1 MTAIEDVDKL
11 MHQAYELIDSFQCE
25 EALAVGEKLKEIG
38 YSGAFEVMA
47 LAHQTMGETDKAISV
62 LNEGLEKV
70 PHVWVLW
77 HLLGN
82 LLSDK
87 GEYTEAQHAYDMA
100 LACPGVNKPWVHY
113 NIAVLLGRQGLYE
126 DGLDRCLLVTGDDL
140 RLARRTLSASLMNSL
155 RRHEEAIGL
164 AEEIIAE
171 VSAAAEPSDEDMR
184 SMATAYAELSRGL
197 WEGRADRDGALD
209 TARKA
214 LSLNKSDWL
223 ALRMLRDI
231 TARVSENSTWFKIVV
246 EGRWHE
252 AFEGEKD
259 VPGFFSSYELVAESA
274 EQCLEY
280 IKEVEP
286 PEVRDSL
293 KLEQVEQL
301 ETCPGEP
308 QGVYWRSGYAF
319 FSTRK
324 KPRKRSSKKKQ
335 A

>member
-1 MTAIEDVDKL
+1 MAAIEDVEKL
-11 MHQAYELIDSFQCE
+11 MNQAYELIDSFQCE
-25 EALAVGEKLKEIG
+25 EALAVGEKLKAVG

-47 LAHQTMGETDKAISV
+47 LAHQTIGETDKAVAV

-87 GEYTEAQHAYDMA
+87 GEYAEAQHAYDMA

-126 DGLDRCLLVTGDDL
+126 DGLDHCLLVTGDDL
-140 RLARRTLSASLMNSL
+140 QVARRTLSASLLNSL
-155 RRHEEAIGL
+155 KRHDEAIGL

-171 VSAAAEPSDEDMR
+171 VSAAAEPTDDDMR
-184 SMATAYAELSRGL
+184 NMATACAELSRGL

-209 TARKA
+209 TAKKA
-214 LSLNKSDWL
+214 LALNKSDWL
-223 ALRMLRDI
+223 ALRMLREI
-231 TARVSENSTWFKIVV
+231 FGRTSETSTWFKIVV

-252 AFEGEKD
+252 PFEGEKAAA
-259 VPGFFSSYELVAESA
+259 GFFSSYELVADNA
-274 EQCLEY
+274 EQCLEF
-280 IKEVEP
+280 IKEIEP
-286 PEVRDSL
+286 PDVRESL
-293 KLEQVEQL
+293 KLEKVEQL
-301 ETCPGEP
+301 ESCPGQP

-324 KPRKRSSKKKQ
+324 KSRKRSGKAK
-335 A
+335 